1 MAEVKQEVQDWE
13 QKEKTMIEK
22 LMRLPDFDR
31 LPFPDY
37 IYKKYNLKKPGILS
51 IMESLAL
58 HNTFQNAPGD
68 GTPLEIRGP
77 APGGVREVLADKP
90 LEIETK
96 MLDESKD
103 HDDQKEQQQVQALT

>member
-1 MAEVKQEVQDWE
+1 MAEVKQELQDWE

-31 LPFPDY
+31 LPFPEY
-37 IYKKYNLKKPGILS
+37 IYKKYNLKKPSILS

-68 GTPLEIRGP
+68 GKPLEIREP
-77 APGGVREVLADKP
+77 APGGVREILADKP

-96 MLDESKD
+96 MDEPET
-103 HDDQKEQQQVQALT
+103 DQARLASPNGE